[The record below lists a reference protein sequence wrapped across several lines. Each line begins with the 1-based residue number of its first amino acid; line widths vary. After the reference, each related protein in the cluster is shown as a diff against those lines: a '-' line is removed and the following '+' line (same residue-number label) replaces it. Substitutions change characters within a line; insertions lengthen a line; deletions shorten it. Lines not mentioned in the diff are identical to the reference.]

1 MLKKYNI
8 LGLFLVIFISLFGFA
23 MIACDDDDDY
33 TNPMDPNGEP
43 GENQVWMQGTAFVP
57 STLTVS
63 VGTTVTWTNKD
74 PVAHTAT
81 SGTPGNPTGTFSS
94 GNLSQNG
101 TFSHTFDTAGT
112 FNYFCEIH
120 PTQMTGQIVVQ
131 SN

>member
-1 MLKKYNI
+1 MIHKKSVLAI
-8 LGLFLVIFISLFGFA
+8 IMVIFIALFGFT
-23 MIACDDDDDY
+23 MIACDDDDDD
-33 TNPMDPNGEP
+33 NPMDPNGEP
-43 GENQVWMQGTAFVP
+43 GENQVWMQDTAFVP

-81 SGTPGNPTGTFSS
+81 SGTPGNPTGTFAS
-94 GNLSQNG
+94 GNLGQNE

-112 FNYFCEIH
+112 INYFCAIH

-131 SN
+131 